1 MTRTGFPVIISNQP
15 QNNHKTTTKHQQNI
29 NPIIGSCRR
38 ESTVLFRR
46 LIASF
51 PSMLCLSPASK
62 CRQQC
67 HRKLDMRRIAGL
79 LSLDGR
85 PQAMYVFIFFPL
97 TMGSSPCELSTPR
110 RWKTWNWMG
119 QRPTKQVKFIGM
131 WRGKVGRR
139 SPGFLTHGDFVSTF
153 IANRSYSVNQIVLL
167 HFITTRSVIHQ
178 TKIDTKT
185 GSLLPCTFQFELVW
199 VYWCDTWQ

>member
-1 MTRTGFPVIISNQP
+1 MIPWNIQIAITNLTGYGSSMGFIKGGWKIEHDTYRIPRNYFKPTTNQP
-15 QNNHKTTTKHQQNI
+15 QNNHKTTKHQSQKV
-29 NPIIGSCRR
+29 GSCRR
-38 ESTVLFRR
+38 ESTVFFRR

-119 QRPTKQVKFIGM
+119 QRPTKQVIFIGM
-131 WRGKVGRR
+131 CRGKVGRR
-139 SPGFLTHGDFVSTF
+139 SPGFRTHGDFVSTF
-153 IANRSYSVNQIVLL
+153 IANPSYSVNQIVSTS
-167 HFITTRSVIHQ
+167 ISSQ
-178 TKIDTKT
+178 P
-185 GSLLPCTFQFELVW
+185 GQ
-199 VYWCDTWQ
+199 